1 MISIQLQNLHFKA
14 FHGLYAEEKILGN
27 IFEVNLA
34 VKYQPEILPI
44 ISIEQTINYQ
54 NLFEIV
60 ERRMNVAT
68 ELLET
73 LVTFISNDIE
83 TAFPFIEQIE
93 ISITKK
99 NPPIKGFNGNVAVS
113 FEINKIK
120 NNEKAFFN
128 SCIINSKKHFCPGNI
143 SFA

>member
-1 MISIQLQNLHFKA
+1 MISICLQNLQFKA
-14 FHGLYAEEKILGN
+14 FHGLYAEEKVLGN
-27 IFEVNLA
+27 VFEVNLT

-44 ISIEQTINYQ
+44 TNINQTINYQ

-73 LVTFISNDIE
+73 LVTLISDDIA
-83 TAFPFIEQIE
+83 TAFPFIKNIE

-99 NPPIKGFNGNVAVS
+99 NPPISKFNGSVAVS
-113 FEINKIK
+113 FEINRTI
-120 NNEKAFFN
+120 
-128 SCIINSKKHFCPGNI
+128 
-143 SFA
+143 

>member
-1 MISIQLQNLHFKA
+1 MISIHLQNLQFKA
-14 FHGLYAEEKILGN
+14 FHGLYAEEKVLGN
-27 IFEVNLA
+27 VFEVNLT

-44 ISIEQTINYQ
+44 INIDQTINYQ

-83 TAFPFIEQIE
+83 TAFPFIKHIE
-93 ISITKK
+93 VSITKK

-113 FEINKIK
+113 FEINRTKL
-120 NNEKAFFN
+120 
-128 SCIINSKKHFCPGNI
+128 
-143 SFA
+143 

>member
-1 MISIQLQNLHFKA
+1 MISIHLQNLQFKA
-14 FHGLYAEEKILGN
+14 FHGLYAEEKVLGN
-27 IFEVNLA
+27 IFEVNLT

-44 ISIEQTINYQ
+44 INIDQTINYQ

-60 ERRMNVAT
+60 EKRMNVAT

-73 LVTFISNDIE
+73 LVTLISNDIE
-83 TAFPFIEQIE
+83 TAFPYIRHIE

-113 FEINKIK
+113 FETNRTQ
-120 NNEKAFFN
+120 E
-128 SCIINSKKHFCPGNI
+128 
-143 SFA
+143 